1 MNLHQYKMH
10 INLGNL
16 ISIIICLYNVSGVA
30 AMPIGAPD
38 LSRCQPFSAA
48 TNCCLIN
55 SRSIVDFKLPS
66 TGALRVRP
74 AAHLVNVEYILKYAN
89 ATRLM
94 RSLPV
99 NHPWNFIQQ
108 ANVHCAY
115 CEGIYNLS
123 NFPNMTLQVHSSWLF
138 LPFHRMYLYFHEKI
152 LGKLIGDE
160 SFALPFWNWDSP
172 GGMGIPIMYTDP
184 NSSLFDNSR
193 AQDHQ
198 PPSILNYGFSNGGSN
213 NISSQIEGN
222 LELMYNQMVSGAK
235 TVELLLGGP
244 YRAGDDEH
252 SSPGTVEVA
261 PHPDVH
267 IWTGID
273 MSSFVTAG
281 RDPIFYSHHSN
292 VDRMW
297 EVWKALP
304 GNNSTGVNYINDTD
318 WLDSSFLFWDENLQ
332 LVRIKVRDVLD
343 TTKLGYVYQQV
354 PIPWSNKTAAKLIRD
369 GGKMSGLRLVEL
381 PVVLDSAV
389 KINVELPKMKMNM
402 KTKTKMNMEEVLV
415 VDGIEFDARVHVGFD
430 VFVGGLRTSK
440 IGFAGRF
447 KHLAVKKWRKDVPM
461 GGLLMKKRLV
471 LGLKDLVEELRLER
485 GGLLVVTLI
494 PSHGTG
500 MLKVGS
506 VPSSYVIVGVN

>member
-1 MNLHQYKMH
+1 MRIKLS
-10 INLGNL
+10 IL
-16 ISIIICLYNVSGVA
+16 ISIIICLIYIVSDVA

-38 LSRCQPFSAA
+38 LSKCQPFFAA
-48 TNCCLIN
+48 NCCLIN

-74 AAHLVNVEYILKYAN
+74 AAHLVTKEYILKYAN

-94 RSLPV
+94 RSLPL
-99 NHPWNFIQQ
+99 NHPWNFMQQ

-123 NFPNMTLQVHSSWLF
+123 NFPNMTLEVHSSWLF
-138 LPFHRMYLYFHEKI
+138 IPFHRMYLYFHEKI

-172 GGMGIPIMYTDP
+172 EGMGIPTMYTDP
-184 NSSLFDNSR
+184 NSSLFDNTR
-193 AQDHQ
+193 VQNHQ
-198 PPSILNYGFSNGGSN
+198 PPNILNYGSTNEGNN
-213 NISSQIEGN
+213 NISSQIEAN
-222 LELMYNQMVSGAK
+222 LEVMYRQMVSSAK
-235 TVELLLGGP
+235 TAGLLLGGP
-244 YRAGDDEH
+244 YRAGGDELR
-252 SSPGTVEVA
+252 SPGTVEMA
-261 PHPDVH
+261 PHPYVH
-267 IWTGID
+267 IWTGFD
-273 MSSFVTAG
+273 MSSLATAG

-297 EVWKALP
+297 EVWKTLP

-332 LVRIKVRDVLD
+332 LVRIKIRDVLD

-354 PIPWSNKTAAKLIRD
+354 PIPWSNKTAAKLWD
-369 GGKMSGLRLVEL
+369 GEEMSSLRLVEL

-389 KINVELPKMKMNM
+389 KINVELPKMKM
-402 KTKTKMNMEEVLV
+402 KTNMEEVLV
-415 VDGIEFDARVHVGFD
+415 VDEIEFDARVHVGFD
-430 VFVGGLRTSK
+430 VFLGGLRTSK

-447 KHLAVKKWRKDVPM
+447 EHLAVKKWRKDVAM

-471 LGLKDLVEELRLER
+471 LGLKDLVKELKLER
-485 GGLLVVTLI
+485 GELLVVTLM

-500 MLKVGS
+500 VLIKVGS
-506 VPSSYVIVGVN
+506 VRVDLSS